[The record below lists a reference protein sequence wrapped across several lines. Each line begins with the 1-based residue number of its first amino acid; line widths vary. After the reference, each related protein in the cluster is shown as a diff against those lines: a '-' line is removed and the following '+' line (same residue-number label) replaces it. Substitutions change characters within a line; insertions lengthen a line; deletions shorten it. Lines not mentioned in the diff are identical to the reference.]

1 MAGEDVAVPGV
12 TSVEGPKPS
21 ESEVAVRATVA
32 EAVPTVSVPED
43 LVTATPA
50 AGVLPTFEAKS
61 EGLDDRFP
69 HQEEGD

>member
-21 ESEVAVRATVA
+21 EVAVRATVA
-32 EAVPTVSVPED
+32 EAVPTVSVPDD

-50 AGVLPTFEAKS
+50 ARVLPTFEAKS
-61 EGLDDRFP
+61 EGLDDGFP